1 MYTYILWKARFT
13 GETNKIHIRIFT
25 LIGSQLFA
33 MKCLNRPIFSL
44 RVHISFIRQ
53 LLVSFPFPVCQVQ
66 DITTCGTKN
75 EKNYSTSFPSTCTY
89 FITWWT
95 LILPFPDSRKPF
107 AILHPLV
114 YQPVVLLWKS
124 YKVWFKKCS
133 SCFRF
138 LSRSLS
144 LLDFLTLSLI
154 FLPVTA
160 LLSAS
165 SFRFRSFM
173 NFESWT
179 GPEASSVSLFLLFLF
194 LFFSFL
200 FFLFVLSSEESDSEV
215 LEELLPVLLG
225 ELLFARFLLFFS
237 FSCDGDLFL
246 LEELDEEEFSLDW
259 FLCFLLD
266 FFFGR
271 LREISLSSW
280 YFLDESFFFS
290 SRSGRPSLSAILN
303 ASRIDDSGYPSK
315 LCSLAII

>member
-53 LLVSFPFPVCQVQ
+53 LLVSFPFPFCQVQ
-66 DITTCGTKN
+66 DIITCGTKN

-138 LSRSLS
+138 LSRWKK
-144 LLDFLTLSLI
+144 TWK
-154 FLPVTA
+154 VTSTA
-160 LLSAS
+160 
-165 SFRFRSFM
+165 
-173 NFESWT
+173 
-179 GPEASSVSLFLLFLF
+179 
-194 LFFSFL
+194 
-200 FFLFVLSSEESDSEV
+200 
-215 LEELLPVLLG
+215 
-225 ELLFARFLLFFS
+225 
-237 FSCDGDLFL
+237 
-246 LEELDEEEFSLDW
+246 
-259 FLCFLLD
+259 
-266 FFFGR
+266 
-271 LREISLSSW
+271 
-280 YFLDESFFFS
+280 
-290 SRSGRPSLSAILN
+290 
-303 ASRIDDSGYPSK
+303 K
-315 LCSLAII
+315 